1 MGYREGFFSFL
12 IRKEEEMRDPI
23 NKNRVGSPTINPKR
37 KGRAPNNIAQMIKN
51 SANIRTNSG
60 SGPKEPNMRQWYSP
74 IIQKEPK
81 ASRAYSRAA
90 QGGVNCKETP

>member
-1 MGYREGFFSFL
+1 
-12 IRKEEEMRDPI
+12 
-23 NKNRVGSPTINPKR
+23 
-37 KGRAPNNIAQMIKN
+37 MIIS

-74 IIQKEPK
+74 IIPKEPK
-81 ASRAYSRAA
+81 ASRASRAA